1 MNQLGII
8 HPRLT
13 EQLYPYEFA
22 HTSTGRIYTY
32 IGGTANG
39 YGIPANTY
47 AASDVIGCGFEPI
60 SSEKLELGRVGL
72 IDGKARLPRGTDIKE
87 HDYFLLITRYGINLT
102 ATAVVNGS
110 TVTGQLYRV
119 FGPPVEGAAGIQ
131 VELKL
136 VSEAVTL

>member
-13 EQLYPYEFA
+13 ERLYPQEFA
-22 HTSTGRIYTY
+22 HTSTGRVYTY
-32 IGGTANG
+32 IGGTLDN
-39 YGIPANTY
+39 YGVPANSY
-47 AASDVIGCGFEPI
+47 QRSDIIDCGFEPI
-60 SSEKLELGRVGL
+60 GSEKLDRARVAM
-72 IDGKARLPRGTDIKE
+72 IDGKARFPRGTVVKE
-87 HDYFLLITRYGINLT
+87 HDYFLLISRYGIDSD

-119 FGPPVEGAAGIQ
+119 FGPPIQGAAGIQ